1 MRHPKRLLQ
10 EYLDGQASPARAA
23 ALQSH
28 LSRCAR
34 CRSEAASERRLRA
47 RLNSFAVPVP
57 GPELRERIERAARP
71 ENDGTPH
78 GYAARPHP
86 ASGRGRQRLAT
97 ATGVVAAAVG
107 LALSAAYLLGGWF
120 QSPANQQAAPGL
132 ADVWHDVTGGGGDD
146 QLAPEQLAELRSRG
160 WVCPELASAGL
171 ALAEARTA
179 MVDEEPAVVMTL
191 EGNGTRVTVYET
203 HPASWSEETVVDG
216 VTGKPVTE
224 EGFILQDERPG
235 QPQVWTHPQRPH
247 HAVVASKRVTYT
259 VDVSATG
266 EVLHEAVSEIS
277 LTESSRLAL
286 HARER
291 AHGVWDRI
299 KSGFSVMTG
308 TGGQG

>member
-1 MRHPKRLLQ
+1 
-10 EYLDGQASPARAA
+10 
-23 ALQSH
+23 
-28 LSRCAR
+28 
-34 CRSEAASERRLRA
+34 
-47 RLNSFAVPVP
+47 
-57 GPELRERIERAARP
+57 
-71 ENDGTPH
+71 
-78 GYAARPHP
+78 
-86 ASGRGRQRLAT
+86 
-97 ATGVVAAAVG
+97 VAAAVG
-107 LALSAAYLLGGWF
+107 LALSTAYLLGGWA

-160 WVCPELASAGL
+160 WVCPELASAGM

-179 MVDEEPAVVMTL
+179 MVDEEPAVIMTL

-216 VTGKPVTE
+216 VSGKPVTE
-224 EGFILQDERPG
+224 EGFILQDQRPG

-259 VDVSATG
+259 VDVSPSG
-266 EVLHEAVSEIS
+266 EILHEAVSEIS

-291 AHGVWDRI
+291 AQGVWERI
-299 KSGFSVMTG
+299 KSGLSVMTG
-308 TGGQG
+308 AGGQG